1 MAGLKPYQGE
11 ELARSTLAF
20 DHLKHQRSQSGMRP
34 FLLLSARILVSLAL
48 LYLAL
53 RGINFTAIQSR
64 LSQINV
70 GWIALAVLITVV
82 QIFIGAL
89 RWREISELCQ
99 APLTDLQA
107 FRYNMIGAF
116 FNQTLPSSIGGD
128 AMRLWLVNRTGAGWR
143 AATYSILT
151 DRAVGLIALALMIV
165 ASLPWSYGMIANSHG
180 RLALVLVDFAALLGG
195 LGFLLLG
202 YLPWPWL
209 KHWWPTKHIH
219 ACSVIANKVIFDR
232 RSGPKI
238 AILSLSIHVLAVV
251 IAWCAVRSIAAPA
264 DFEQVFMLIPPIL
277 LITMMPI
284 SIAGWGV
291 REATMMV
298 AFGYAGP
305 AQTDGTVVS
314 ILFGAV
320 FFIVGGVGGLV
331 WIFSAEKTAAP
342 IEVVE
347 EDA

>member
-1 MAGLKPYQGE
+1 M
-11 ELARSTLAF
+11 
-20 DHLKHQRSQSGMRP
+20 
-34 FLLLSARILVSLAL
+34 SLAL

-53 RGINFTAIQSR
+53 RGIKFTVIQSR

-70 GWIALAVLITVV
+70 GWIGLAVIVTAV

-128 AMRLWLVNRTGAGWR
+128 AVRLWLVNRTGAGWR

-151 DRAVGLIALALMIV
+151 DRAIGLIALALIIV
-165 ASLPWSYGMIANSHG
+165 ASLPWSYGMIADSKG
-180 RLALVLVDFAALLGG
+180 RLALVLVDFSALAGG
-195 LGFLLLG
+195 FGFLLLG
-202 YLPWPWL
+202 YLPWTWL
-209 KHWWPTKHIH
+209 KRWWPTRHLH

-238 AILSLSIHVLAVV
+238 AVLSLAVHVLAVV
-251 IAWCAVRSIAAPA
+251 IAWCAVRAISAPA
-264 DFEQVFMLIPPIL
+264 NFEQVFMLIPPIM

-298 AFGYAGP
+298 AFGYAGL

-320 FFIVGGVGGLV
+320 SFIVGAAGGLV
-331 WIFSAEKTAAP
+331 WILSSEKTAVAMAISP
-342 IEVVE
+342 ADDEPAEPKSVNS
-347 EDA
+347 

>member
-1 MAGLKPYQGE
+1 ME
-11 ELARSTLAF
+11 RAR
-20 DHLKHQRSQSGMRP
+20 SGMRAI
-34 FLLLSARILVSLAL
+34 LTLTIRILVSLAL
-48 LYLAL
+48 LYVAL
-53 RGINFTAIQSR
+53 RGINFAAIQAR
-64 LSQINV
+64 ISQINL
-70 GWIALAVLITVV
+70 GWIGFAILVTIF
-82 QIFIGAL
+82 QIFLGAL
-89 RWREISELCQ
+89 RWREISALCE

-128 AMRLWLVNRTGAGWR
+128 AVRLWLVNRTGAGWR

-151 DRAVGLIALALMIV
+151 DRAVGLIALALIIV
-165 ASLPWSYGMIANSHG
+165 TSLPWSYGMIADSNG
-180 RLALVLVDFAALLGG
+180 RLALMFVDFAALAGG

-202 YLPWPWL
+202 YLPWSWL
-209 KHWWPTKHIH
+209 KRWWPTRHIR
-219 ACSVIANKVIFDR
+219 ACSVVANQVIFNP

-238 AILSLSIHVLAVV
+238 AALSLSIHVLAVV
-251 IAWCAVRSIAAPA
+251 IAWCAVRAIAAPA
-264 DFEQVFMLIPPIL
+264 NFEQIFLLTPPIM

-298 AFGYAGP
+298 AFGYAGL

-320 FFIVGGVGGLV
+320 YFIVGAIGGLV
-331 WIFSAEKTAAP
+331 WILSGEKAAGAIKMATVAE
-342 IEVVE
+342 
-347 EDA
+347 D

>member
-11 ELARSTLAF
+11 EPRSTLAF

-64 LSQINV
+64 LSQINI
-70 GWIALAVLITVV
+70 GWIAVAIIITIG
-82 QIFIGAL
+82 QIFLGAL
-89 RWREISELCQ
+89 RWREISALCQ

-128 AMRLWLVNRTGAGWR
+128 AVRLWLVNRTGAGWR

-151 DRAVGLIALALMIV
+151 DRAIGLIALALIIV

-180 RLALVLVDFAALLGG
+180 RLALVFVDFAALAGG

-202 YLPWPWL
+202 HLPWSWL
-209 KHWWPTKHIH
+209 KTWWPTKHTY

-238 AILSLSIHVLAVV
+238 VVLSLLGHVLAVV

-264 DFEQVFMLIPPIL
+264 DFGQTFMLIPPIM

-298 AFGYAGP
+298 AFGYAGL
-305 AQTDGTVVS
+305 AQMDGTVVS

-320 FFIVGGVGGLV
+320 YFIVGCVGGLV
-331 WIFSAEKTAAP
+331 WIFSAEKTSEIP
-342 IEVVE
+342 N
-347 EDA
+347 

>member
-1 MAGLKPYQGE
+1 
-11 ELARSTLAF
+11 
-20 DHLKHQRSQSGMRP
+20 MRR
-34 FLLLSARILVSLAL
+34 FLILSSRIVVSLAL

-53 RGINFTAIQSR
+53 RGINFAAIQSR
-64 LSQINV
+64 LSQINLF
-70 GWIALAVLITVV
+70 WIAFAALVTIF
-82 QIFIGAL
+82 QILLGAL
-89 RWREISELCQ
+89 RWREISSLCH

-143 AATYSILT
+143 SATYSILT
-151 DRAVGLIALALMIV
+151 DRAVGLIALALIIV
-165 ASLPWSYGMIANSHG
+165 ASLPWSYGMIADRNG
-180 RLALVLVDFAALLGG
+180 RIALVFVDFAALAGG
-195 LGFLLLG
+195 LTFLLLG
-202 YLPWPWL
+202 YLPWSWL
-209 KHWWPTKHIH
+209 KSWWPTKHIY
-219 ACSVIANKVIFDR
+219 ACSLIANQVIFSR

-238 AILSLSIHVLAVV
+238 AVLSLSIHVLAVV
-251 IAWCAVRSIAAPA
+251 IAWCAVRSIAASA
-264 DFEQVFMLIPPIL
+264 SFEQLFMLTPPIM

-298 AFGYAGP
+298 AFGYAGL

-320 FFIVGGVGGLV
+320 YFIVGALGGLV
-331 WIFSAEKTAAP
+331 WIFSAEKAGGTMPVAP
-342 IEVVE
+342 HTDI
-347 EDA
+347 